1 MQQLHKQIRAKMN
14 KRCLVIATV
23 AKDGFYNTWSYSQS
37 EVFDL
42 IKVNFDPNGF
52 NAKDIVFGSHDP
64 FVYHEDTGFKH
75 HIYKR
80 LIEQRGLLD
89 KYDWIWMPDYD
100 VHLKKD
106 EIERMF
112 KIAQDY
118 NLNICQ
124 PSLTHDSYHSFPL
137 VLNDPKKF
145 IRYTNYVEV
154 MCPLFKTEALKK
166 VLWTFTLTYSGWAQD
181 LIWARDLN
189 YERLAIIDD
198 IQAKHVKP
206 VESQH
211 WTLPNGLSADDE
223 LDIVIKLMGLKKED
237 WWPTVLGGIDKHNVS
252 II

>member
-1 MQQLHKQIRAKMN
+1 MKK
-14 KRCLVIATV
+14 CLVIATV
-23 AKDGFYNTWSYSQS
+23 AEGGFYNDFMINPHSGSTSD
-37 EVFDL
+37 VFDL
-42 IKVNFDPNGF
+42 IKVNFNPEGF
-52 NAKDIVFGSHDP
+52 DERNISCSHKP
-64 FVYHEDTGFKH
+64 WYHEDIGFKH

-80 LIEQRGLLD
+80 LIEARGLLD
-89 KYDWIWMPDYD
+89 KYEWIWMPDYD
-100 VHLKKD
+100 VHLEQE

-145 IRYTNYVEV
+145 MRYTNYVEV